1 MAACGR
7 GWPRGI
13 SISGSARRA
22 ANSKDGAIVGGRPVI
37 EEDGELALHALQ
49 QILD

>member
-1 MAACGR
+1 MKPAQCSKALSYG
-7 GWPRGI
+7 
-13 SISGSARRA
+13 RA
-22 ANSKDGAIVGGRPVI
+22 AKGKHGAIVGGRPVI